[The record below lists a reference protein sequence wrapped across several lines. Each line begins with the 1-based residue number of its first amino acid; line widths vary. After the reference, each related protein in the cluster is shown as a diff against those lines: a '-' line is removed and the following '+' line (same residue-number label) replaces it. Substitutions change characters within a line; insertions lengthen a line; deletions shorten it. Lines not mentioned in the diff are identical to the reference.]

1 MTKKNQSKKNY
12 QALVQTFKDSI
23 IDCHLMLGGL
33 WEKYGDR
40 SSFIDTQAL
49 YNKLVKK
56 FGEEGWYKDSTFLSL
71 KDWEKGA
78 LTKPKKVKEIVEAVI
93 DHWVQTMPEYLEDQ
107 GLIMT
112 GDKSIQTF
120 DYSTMVNALFE
131 AFISLGMGIGDW
143 TGTGK
148 YEAGKVLWNMWYK
161 ESLAS

>member
-33 WEKYGDR
+33 WEKYGDG
-40 SSFIDTQAL
+40 SSLIDTQAL
-49 YNKLVKK
+49 YNKLVNK
-56 FGEEGWYKDSTFLSL
+56 FGEEEWYKDSTFFSVS
-71 KDWEKGA
+71 DWERGI
-78 LTKPKKVKEIVEAVI
+78 LTQPHNVERVVESVI
-93 DHWVQTMPEYLEDQ
+93 DHWAQTMPEYLEDQ

-112 GDKSIQTF
+112 GDKSTQTF
-120 DYSTMVNALFE
+120 DYPTMVNALLE
-131 AFISLGMGIGDW
+131 AFASLGMGIGDW

-148 YEAGKVLWNMWYK
+148 YEAGKVLWKMWYK